1 MSSDNNDSNFSYYH
15 EYCRLH
21 LANVVLLSQ
30 MRELFN
36 ERNELTSK
44 FTKLE
49 KKAHEIEEGER
60 NDDDKKKRFRRT
72 ANEIERHYR
81 CPVETC
87 QRSYGSEGSLNQH
100 IKIKHN
106 ELYHELNL
114 GGEDSQILSERPS
127 ENFQSKKDVGVK
139 R

>member
-1 MSSDNNDSNFSYYH
+1 MANEEGDANFSYYH
-15 EYCRLH
+15 EFCRLH

-36 ERNELTSK
+36 ERNELTGR
-44 FTKLE
+44 FGKLE
-49 KKAHEIEEGER
+49 KKAREIEEGER
-60 NDDDKKKRFRRT
+60 GDDDKKKRFRRT

-81 CPVETC
+81 CPVDTC

-114 GGEDSQILSERPS
+114 GEDSQEL
-127 ENFQSKKDVGVK
+127 
-139 R
+139 